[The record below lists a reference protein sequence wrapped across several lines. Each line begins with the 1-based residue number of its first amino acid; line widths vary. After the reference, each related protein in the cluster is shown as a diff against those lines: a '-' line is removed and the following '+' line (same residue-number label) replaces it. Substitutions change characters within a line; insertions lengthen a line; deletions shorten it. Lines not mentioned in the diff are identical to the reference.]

1 MLVRFGVMIVAWLAI
16 ISGVIGALIGAVSIL
31 VGAVLDAEA
40 PTGPLNMQGLGGMA
54 LVAVG
59 LTFAIVGVAQIIFGV
74 GLWQFR
80 GWAVRVGIV
89 LEVITLLG
97 SIAGLFTG
105 AFTIP
110 SLISTLVSA
119 AILAVLLSPHVR
131 KHVRQIRE
139 RAAQPATLGS
149 ATTAQ
154 RP

>member
-16 ISGVIGALIGAVSIL
+16 ISGAIGALIGAVSIL
-31 VGAVLDAEA
+31 IGAVLDAEA

-54 LVAVG
+54 LVVVG

-97 SIAGLFTG
+97 SIVCLFTG

-110 SLISTLVSA
+110 SLISTVVSA
-119 AILAVLLSPHVR
+119 AILMVLLSPHVR

-139 RAAQPATLGS
+139 RTAQPATLSS